1 MQDITDWGTLV
12 AVLTFLFG
20 ALGYLIKIA
29 GSTFV
34 AKINT
39 LIEPLKD
46 AINGLKS
53 SVDAQVAEQKRTT
66 DKLAEHDIHF
76 AKHDEQI
83 KTLFDEMKEGK

>member
-1 MQDITDWGTLV
+1 MQDITDWGTLI

-20 ALGYLIKIA
+20 VLGYLIKISGA
-29 GSTFV
+29 AFV

-53 SVDAQVAEQKRTT
+53 SVDAQVAEQKNTNK
-66 DKLAEHDIHF
+66 KLAEHDIHF
-76 AKHDEQI
+76 AKHDAQI
-83 KTLFDEMKEGK
+83 DELFSRTEDK